1 MSDTIECLWCE
12 AIVLREDAHPLDA
25 KGENHQCESCN
36 DDAHERRT
44 ASVA

>member
-12 AIVLREDAHPLDA
+12 AVVLREDAHLLD
-25 KGENHQCESCN
+25 GENHQCESCN

-44 ASVA
+44 AAVYSA